1 MKDNS
6 GEEHKLPKLY
16 FVPECGGVY
25 DLKLIPDGKDGRQPV
40 LAEEE

>member
-16 FVPECGGVY
+16 FVPEC